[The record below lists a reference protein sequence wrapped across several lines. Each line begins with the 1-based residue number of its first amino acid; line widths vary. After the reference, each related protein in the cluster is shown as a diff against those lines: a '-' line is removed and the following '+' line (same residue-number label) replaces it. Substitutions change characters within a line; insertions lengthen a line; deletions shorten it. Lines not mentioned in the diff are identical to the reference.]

1 MNPLRVITTYNVL
14 RTERLSI
21 PAQTVEC
28 HLLPGIEPYS
38 VQGLLAPV
46 FFTLGQMHHDTLCDC
61 CHVFSSPAVCNS
73 DSTLH

>member
-1 MNPLRVITTYNVL
+1 MNPLWVITIYSVL

-38 VQGLLAPV
+38 VQGLLAP
-46 FFTLGQMHHDTLCDC
+46 FFFLRWGECIMTLCDC
-61 CHVFSSPAVCNS
+61 CRAFSSPAVCNS
-73 DSTLH
+73 DSALH

>member
-28 HLLPGIEPYS
+28 PLLPGIEPYS